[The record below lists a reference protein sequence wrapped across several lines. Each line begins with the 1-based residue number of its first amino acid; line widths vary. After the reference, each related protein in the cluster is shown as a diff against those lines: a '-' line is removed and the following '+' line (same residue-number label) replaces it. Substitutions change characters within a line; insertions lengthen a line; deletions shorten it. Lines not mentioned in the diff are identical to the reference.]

1 MTEPLALPHL
11 LSPIKLG
18 PTEVRNRIVST
29 AHQTTLIR
37 DSLPTEDFAAYH
49 EARAKG
55 GAGLII
61 LEAAA
66 VHDSGLLTSASLAA
80 YLSNFADVT
89 RATVDAVHAHGC
101 ALFVQLL
108 HPGREQIKS
117 PPHTLALAP
126 SAIPSERYHVE
137 PRAADGHEIEEIIE
151 GFAQAT
157 HNARQAGF
165 DGVEISAAHNYLIAQ
180 FLDPRLNRRNDQW
193 GDGRR
198 LLDAILD
205 GVRRAGAGLTVGLRV
220 SADAAIAPT
229 IVELAA
235 ASVDYVSAALG
246 DASTVR
252 GAAGIVPPPPVEHG
266 QVVDGLKQLPRP
278 GRLLVTSRF
287 DDPIIA
293 DELVAS
299 GRADLVGMTR
309 ALIADPELPQ
319 KAASGRLGQLVRCL
333 GCNVCI
339 AHYHDG
345 LPIAC
350 SHNPRVGRERTF
362 PRARPKAR
370 SATIAIVGAGPAGL
384 AAAREAASCR
394 HQVLL
399 FEKEQAIGG
408 QVRLY
413 RDAPGQA
420 HIYQAFHTTWRDT
433 LASKWVTL
441 ELGTAPTT
449 ERLAA
454 AQPDLVLV
462 ATGAQPY
469 LPSVSLGNH
478 VHQAWDVLAGERPP
492 GRVVIADWGGDPSGL
507 DCAEVLAASGAQVT
521 LAVGALAAGEALH
534 QYRRALYLERLYDA
548 GVEIRHHLRLA
559 GATTDRVRFT
569 NLFAGHLSTEIEA
582 DALVLAQGRCSAPN
596 LFERLRNQGL
606 PVRRVGDAQ
615 TPRTLEEA
623 ILEATT
629 AIHDLDAPVRSRTMS
644 SRARR
649 QPSPQR
655 AVPSSTGE
663 PYESP

>member
-1 MTEPLALPHL
+1 MTEPLALRHL

-18 PTEVRNRIVST
+18 STEVRNRIVST
-29 AHQTTLIR
+29 AHQTTLIK

-80 YLSNFADVT
+80 HLSNFAHVT

-126 SAIPSERYHVE
+126 SAVPSERYHVE
-137 PRAADGHEIEEIIE
+137 PRAADGHEIEEIIQ
-151 GFAQAT
+151 GFAEAT
-157 HNARQAGF
+157 RNARQAGF

-180 FLDPRLNRRNDQW
+180 FLDPRLNRRSDEW

-198 LLDAILD
+198 LLDAIVD
-205 GVRRAGAGLTVGLRV
+205 AVRRAGVGLTVGLRV
-220 SADAAIAPT
+220 SADAPIAPS
-229 IVELAA
+229 IVELAG
-235 ASVDYVSAALG
+235 ASVDYVSVALG
-246 DASTVR
+246 DASTAR
-252 GAAGIVPPPPVEHG
+252 GAAGIVPPPPIEHSH
-266 QVVDGLKQLPRP
+266 VVGRLSQLPRP

-287 DDPIIA
+287 DDPIAA

-319 KAASGRLGQLVRCL
+319 KAASGRLSELVQCL

-350 SHNPRVGRERTF
+350 AHNPRVGRERTF
-362 PRARPKAR
+362 PPARPQGL
-370 SATIAIVGAGPAGL
+370 SAIIAIVGAGPAGL
-384 AAAREAASCR
+384 AAAREAASCG
-394 HQVLL
+394 HQVLP
-399 FEKEQAIGG
+399 FEKEQTIGG

-413 RDAPGQA
+413 RDAPGQT
-420 HIYQAFHTTWRDT
+420 HIHRAFLTTWQDT
-433 LASKWVTL
+433 LASEQVTL
-441 ELGTAPTT
+441 QLGTAPTP
-449 ERLAA
+449 EQLAA

-469 LPSVSLGNH
+469 LPPVSLRGVD
-478 VHQAWDVLAGERPP
+478 VHQAWDVLAGARPT

-507 DCAEVLAASGAQVT
+507 DCAEVLAAGGAQVT
-521 LAVGALAAGEALH
+521 LVIGALAAGEALH

-548 GVEIRHHLRLA
+548 GVEIRHHLRLV
-559 GATTDRVRFT
+559 GTTASRVTFT
-569 NLFAGHLSTEIEA
+569 NLFAGHLSTDIEA
-582 DALVLAQGRCSAPN
+582 DALVLAQGRRPAPGS
-596 LFERLRNQGL
+596 FGRLRDLGL

-615 TPRTLEEA
+615 TPRALEEA

-629 AIHDLDAPVRSRTMS
+629 AVHDLDVAARTRTNSNARSLLTSIAEQGTLVERD
-644 SRARR
+644 AL
-649 QPSPQR
+649 
-655 AVPSSTGE
+655 
-663 PYESP
+663 